1 VSDKELHLW
10 LWTVTD
16 DITGKRRQTR
26 YRMTEEEA
34 RKRFGDDA
42 QKVEGSLEVR
52 TPNQGTNF
60 LGPPK

>member
-1 VSDKELHLW
+1 
-10 LWTVTD
+10 
-16 DITGKRRQTR
+16 
-26 YRMTEEEA
+26 MTEEEA

>member
-1 VSDKELHLW
+1 MSEREIYLW
-10 LWTVTD
+10 LWAVTD
-16 DITGKRRQTR
+16 EFTGKRRQAT

-34 RKRFGDDA
+34 RERYGDDA